1 MATWLTLVNQLQ
13 TRLREDATAS
23 VTSTVY
29 STLLGALVNQ
39 AKREVEDAWD
49 WHCLRTVLS
58 FSTASGTATYSI
70 TGSSERARFFSPS
83 REMYDDNND
92 GIIIPAPDWYID
104 QLTYLG
110 STQTGAPCYY
120 RIRGI
125 SSGLLQATLY
135 PTPDATLTIRVP
147 MVVPQADLADDSTT
161 TMTVPTAPV
170 LERAYVL
177 ALRERGED
185 GGTAFSEA
193 QAYAAYAMS
202 QAVQRDREFNPDEG
216 YAVLQ

>member
-1 MATWLTLVNQLQ
+1 MANWLSLVNQLQ
-13 TRLREDATAS
+13 IRLREDQTAS
-23 VTSTVY
+23 VTSTTY

-58 FSTASGTATYSI
+58 FTTTSGTATYAI

-92 GIIIPAPDWYID
+92 SIILPVPDWYID

-110 STQTGAPCYY
+110 STQNGAPAYY
-120 RIRGI
+120 RIRGV
-125 SSGLLQATLY
+125 SGGLLQATLY

-147 MVVPQADLADDSTT
+147 MVVPQPDLADDTT
-161 TMTVPTAPV
+161 TTLSVPAAPV

-193 QAYAAYAMS
+193 QANAAYAMS
-202 QAVQRDREFNPDEG
+202 QAVQRDSEFNPDEG